1 MRAVRPAAAAALLVT
16 AVLLVTAATIA
27 PAQPLDTPP
36 PPAAP
41 RPLLI
46 AAPAEVR
53 LPNGLRL
60 VVAERR
66 GLPLVTARLMVLAG
80 AEVDPPDEAGLAAL
94 TAGLLTRGT
103 AHRDAPAQAAAAEA
117 LGGTLDSGAGW
128 QQSSVGITVTT
139 PRLDAALALVAEAV
153 TEPAF
158 AQAEI
163 DRLRDETLDELKV
176 AYTRPGTLAAL
187 AANRMLFGDGAYG
200 HPSGG
205 TPRSLPRITRDDVM
219 RLHRERYRPDRAVLV
234 LAGDVDL
241 AQGQALARRHFGDW
255 RAGAGEPPGT
265 PPAAGRPSAN
275 SLTLIDMGDS
285 GQAGVALALPLPAAG
300 AKDQAAGEVASAVLG
315 GGYSSR
321 LNREIRIKRG
331 LSYGAGSAFDARRQ
345 ASVLHAAVQ
354 TKNASAAEVVAL
366 VQAQFDILAAA
377 PVPDDEL
384 AARKAM
390 LIGGFSR
397 SVETTDG
404 LAGQVAALIVEGR
417 PAAELT
423 TRIATLSAIDA
434 AAVQNYAKS
443 HFGAAERRVAV
454 AGDAKAFEAA
464 LKAAAK
470 EGQPVPQVV
479 EAAALDLGP

>member
-1 MRAVRPAAAAALLVT
+1 VKRAVRPAALVAAMLL
-16 AVLLVTAATIA
+16 AVAASA
-27 PAQPLDTPP
+27 VPAQPFDTPP

-41 RPLLI
+41 RPLQI

-66 GLPLVTARLMVLAG
+66 GLPLVTARLIVLAG
-80 AEVDPPDEAGLAAL
+80 AEVDPPSEAGLAAL

-103 AHRDAPAQAAAAEA
+103 THRDAPAQAAAAEA

-200 HPSGG
+200 HPSAG
-205 TPRSLPRITRDDVM
+205 TPKSLPRIARDDVV
-219 RLHRERYRPDRAVLV
+219 RLHRERYRPDQAVLV

-241 AQGQALARRHFGDW
+241 AQAQQLVRRHFGGW
-255 RAGAGEPPGT
+255 TAGPGEAPAT
-265 PPAAGRPSAN
+265 PAAAGRPSAN
-275 SLTLIDMGDS
+275 ALMLIDMGDS

-321 LNREIRIKRG
+321 LNLEIRIKRG
-331 LSYGAGSAFDARRQ
+331 LSYGAASAFDARRQ
-345 ASVLHAAVQ
+345 AGVLHAAVQ
-354 TKNASAAEVVAL
+354 TKNDSAAEVVAL
-366 VQAQFDILAAA
+366 VQAQLDALAAA

-390 LIGGFSR
+390 LIGRFSR
-397 SVETTDG
+397 SVEATDG
-404 LAGQVAALIVEGR
+404 LAGQVAALVVEGR
-417 PAAELT
+417 PVAELT
-423 TRIATLSAIDA
+423 TRIAALSAVDA
-434 AAVQNYAKS
+434 AAVQAYAKA
-443 HFGAAERRVAV
+443 HFGAAGRRVAV
-454 AGDAKAFEAA
+454 AGEAKVFAAA

-470 EGQPVPQVV
+470 EGQPAPQVV
-479 EAAALDLGP
+479 EAAVLDLGP